1 MADNQPIKYS
11 DLVKP
16 DNSIEELIKQ
26 LTELKDTYTDAL
38 ASIKAEAIQLAATLQ
53 KVSGATEVPRTSLM
67 MRLETLP
74 RSSYGRWLQTAVMK
88 SDVSTQR
95 RLTTHS

>member
-1 MADNQPIKYS
+1 MADNNPIKYK
-11 DLVKP
+11 DLISP

-53 KVSGATEVPRTSLM
+53 KVSGATEDGKRQRKPPTTPTVWHVRKKNW
-67 MRLETLP
+67 RLLKATP
-74 RSSYGRWLQTAVMK
+74 PK
-88 SDVSTQR
+88 N
-95 RLTTHS
+95 